1 MFKRKYWKIHNL
13 YSSNKKGSYKNWKK
27 SKEIYKKHILHVTVY
42 WYFVATSL
50 SNLVNNISE
59 RIYKIKF
66 KYRHADKKCQTC
78 QNKYKYCDCFLEYIN
93 FKD

>member
-1 MFKRKYWKIHNL
+1 MVGQQWH
-13 YSSNKKGSYKNWKK
+13 SSFIFEKNVLIDCVNQEKK
-27 SKEIYKKHILHVTVY
+27 SKENYKKHTLHITVY
-42 WYFVATSL
+42 WYFLATSL

-78 QNKYKYCDCFLEYIN
+78 QNKYKYCDCFLE
-93 FKD
+93 